1 MYSQLISCGIPLYFM
16 GESGTVCTVTQHV
29 YSANLDQ
36 TGNYDDDHDF
46 FKIIRLYKHCYRQET
61 HNYSK

>member
-36 TGNYDDDHDF
+36 TGNYDDDF
-46 FKIIRLYKHCYRQET
+46 FQGHKAFQTLIFLM
-61 HNYSK
+61 

>member
-16 GESGTVCTVTQHV
+16 GEYGTVCTVTQHV

-46 FKIIRLYKHCYRQET
+46 FQGHKAFQTMIFLCKVDH
-61 HNYSK
+61 

>member
-1 MYSQLISCGIPLYFM
+1 MWDSFILM
-16 GESGTVCTVTQHV
+16 GEYGTVCTVTQHV

-46 FKIIRLYKHCYRQET
+46 FQGHKAFQTMIFLCKVDH
-61 HNYSK
+61 